1 MAALATHP
9 CCCRAVAR
17 RAGAPGRRAAA
28 ARGPL
33 AAAPAVLSRAALLA
47 PRAARRAG
55 AARRRHGLTIALAV
69 QPPLA
74 PQARAELSS
83 RVLLAAAAAA
93 AAALAAC
100 CGARHAP
107 PLLAALDVRVL
118 GSSLAAV
125 AKLAAICYLVRRMN
139 RAGRLPAGLPPALA
153 SLSFELLL
161 PCFLFSRV
169 AATLAAAP
177 PGAGLLALPALAAA
191 QVALGGALGAAV
203 WSLVD
208 GSAAAAL
215 RRAFAARWT
224 RGRWHPTRRPARSA
238 TAVATALALATGAPA
253 LAAAVAPPPPPV
265 GADGA
270 PPEAPHAWR
279 LVVTASAFGNSV
291 TLPLLFLTQL
301 LPAAEAVRAAG
312 LCALFMV
319 GWSPLLWSAGW
330 RVLAPPGCD
339 ERPAAAG
346 APPPPPAP
354 RARAPLLLPYPAG
367 SSRSA
372 RLTDAARVA
381 WRRFAQRCELCTA
394 TLAASLNPQLIGVLM
409 GVVVGVTPLSALMLP
424 GTAAAASAAAAG
436 VALRPPPLEL
446 ALFAAAA
453 RCCADAAAL
462 LGDAALPV
470 GTLVL
475 ATALSPPIQ
484 QPATKEVEVLS
495 AYEPQAASSSSVGDV
510 SAALMAGGAR
520 GAAVAALVRL
530 LLLPAACVA
539 LGAAASQAGL
549 LPADP
554 ALRLVLLAQ
563 SAMPSAQN
571 LVLLLALRRGTAAA
585 APRFAAQILR
595 QYILAALPV
604 AAWMSLFVRSVH

>member
-1 MAALATHP
+1 M
-9 CCCRAVAR
+9 
-17 RAGAPGRRAAA
+17 
-28 ARGPL
+28 L
-33 AAAPAVLSRAALLA
+33 AA
-47 PRAARRAG
+47 
-55 AARRRHGLTIALAV
+55 

-83 RVLLAAAAAA
+83 RVPLAAAAAA

-125 AKLAAICYLVRRMN
+125 AKLAAICYLVRRMT

-203 WSLVD
+203 WSLAD
-208 GSAAAAL
+208 GGAAAAL
-215 RRAFAARWT
+215 RRAFAMRWT

-238 TAVATALALATGAPA
+238 AAVATALALATGAPA
-253 LAAAVAPPPPPV
+253 LAAAVAPPPPPA
-265 GADGA
+265 GTDGA
-270 PPEAPHAWR
+270 QPEAPHAWR
-279 LVVTASAFGNSV
+279 LVVAASAFGNSV

-301 LPAAEAVRAAG
+301 LPAAEAARAAG

-367 SSRSA
+367 ASRGA
-372 RLTDAARVA
+372 RLSDAARVA
-381 WRRFAQRCELCTA
+381 WRRLAERAEVLAA
-394 TLAASLNPQLIGVLM
+394 TLAAALNPPLIGVLL
-409 GVVVGVTPLSALMLP
+409 GVAVGATPLSALMLP
-424 GTAAAASAAAAG
+424 GTAAAAAAATG

-475 ATALSPPIQ
+475 ATALSPPT
-484 QPATKEVEVLS
+484 QPAASDVEVLS
-495 AYEPQAASSSSVGDV
+495 AGEQAASSSMGVGIGDA
-510 SAALMAGGAR
+510 SASLMAGGAR
-520 GAAVAALVRL
+520 GAAVAAAVRL

-539 LGAAASQAGL
+539 LGAAASRAGL

-585 APRFAAQILR
+585 APHFAAQLLR
-595 QYILAALPV
+595 QYALAALPV
-604 AAWMSLFVRSVH
+604 AAWMSLFVRIVQ